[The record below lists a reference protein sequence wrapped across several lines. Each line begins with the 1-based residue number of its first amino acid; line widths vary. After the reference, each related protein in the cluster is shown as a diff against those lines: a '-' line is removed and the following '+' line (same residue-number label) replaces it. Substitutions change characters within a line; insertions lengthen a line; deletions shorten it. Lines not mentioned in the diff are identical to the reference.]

1 MDICLGNGE
10 IRFKKVHGAKREGGI
25 IIASY
30 GILNIKREF
39 PFLDNH
45 RENNNKV
52 APEKINYNYSECF
65 S

>member
-1 MDICLGNGE
+1 MDIRLGNGE
-10 IRFKKVHGAKREGGI
+10 IRFKKVRRAQREGGI
-25 IIASY
+25 IIACY
-30 GILNIKREF
+30 CILNIKREF

-52 APEKINYNYSECF
+52 APEKMNYNYSECF